1 MADYHLILKRALE
14 REPGL
19 DAAGRQAI
27 YDKAKAAL
35 DRQLGSLD
43 PAPAPEQVARVRDS
57 LDDAVR
63 RLEEEFGPTA
73 QTPADDV
80 PALIAT
86 PGFEPSSDASAADE
100 RPSGLILPPGT
111 EARPTEARPADEIE
125 DESALAKAT
134 ALVDGAARTLS
145 RSDAGTPDDRPAF
158 DATRLENGDQWE
170 DSAPRE
176 TPSTDSPRDEA
187 TSGLA
192 IAPGGTAES
201 DGESDHEAGFVGE
214 VDIEPIGSEWD
225 AALPPEAQ
233 ADGAGDRKGAS
244 KGNNKANNKTK
255 ITGSSKDGAK
265 GAAKRGDAARA
276 GRPDGLPEAL
286 AKRQKGRSAWP
297 VAAALLLLVAVI
309 AVVGIW
315 RRDDLLAAVQSP
327 DPVET
332 SVEIET
338 AADTPT
344 KNGERIT
351 AEGVTAGPVETGP
364 ASGADPV
371 RTVGGETPATAAPGA
386 TVAVQPTP
394 DAPGETTPSETTPA
408 PVGDG
413 SAVLYEERLLAK
425 DQGDRFPGSVTWT
438 AEREP
443 GADGEEQTI
452 LRGLVKVPQ
461 RNLDVLLTIRRNDDD
476 TLPASHTIEL
486 LFETSEGFAPGG
498 VANVMGIL
506 MKPTAETQLGTPL
519 KGASARI
526 TDGYFLIGLSS
537 LAQDEIKN
545 VELLQ
550 TEPRLE
556 IPILYNNGQRA
567 ILELQKG
574 ADGVT
579 AFDEAF
585 GAWAG

>member
-1 MADYHLILKRALE
+1 MADYHLILKRAVE

-63 RLEEEFGPTA
+63 RLEEEFGSTEPTLVDE
-73 QTPADDV
+73 TPT
-80 PALIAT
+80 LIAT
-86 PGFEPSSDASAADE
+86 PGFEPSSDTSASDK
-100 RPSGLILPPGT
+100 RPSGLILPPGS
-111 EARPTEARPADEIE
+111 EARPERGETRPSDAPSPG
-125 DESALAKAT
+125 ESALAKAT
-134 ALVDGAARTLS
+134 ALVDGAARALS
-145 RSDAGTPDDRPAF
+145 RSDADTPDDRPAF
-158 DATRLENGDQWE
+158 DATRLENDDWWDE
-170 DSAPRE
+170 RAPRE
-176 TPSTDSPRDEA
+176 TSTADATRAETPSAHAVAP
-187 TSGLA
+187 GA
-192 IAPGGTAES
+192 IAENDAES
-201 DGESDHEAGFVGE
+201 DHGAGFVGE

-225 AALPPEAQ
+225 AGLPPTARAE
-233 ADGAGDRKGAS
+233 GANERKTS
-244 KGNNKANNKTK
+244 PKSDTKAKK
-255 ITGSSKDGAK
+255 RPK
-265 GAAKRGDAARA
+265 GAARRGDPARA

-286 AKRQKGRSAWP
+286 AKRQRGRSAWP
-297 VAAALLLLVAVI
+297 VAAVLLLLVAVI
-309 AVVGIW
+309 AVVGVW
-315 RRDDLLAAVQSP
+315 RRDDLMAAVQSP
-327 DPVET
+327 DPAET
-332 SVEIET
+332 SAVIET
-338 AADTPT
+338 TETPAT
-344 KNGERIT
+344 APAKNGERIT
-351 AEGVTAGPVETGP
+351 ADGVTAGQAATEP
-364 ASGADPV
+364 ASGTDGV
-371 RTVGGETPATAAPGA
+371 RVVGGETPATSAPSA
-386 TVAVQPTP
+386 TVALQPTP
-394 DAPGETTPSETTPA
+394 GVSGETTPPETTPA
-408 PVGDG
+408 LAGDG

-537 LAQDEIKN
+537 LAQDEVKN

-579 AFDEAF
+579 AFEEAF